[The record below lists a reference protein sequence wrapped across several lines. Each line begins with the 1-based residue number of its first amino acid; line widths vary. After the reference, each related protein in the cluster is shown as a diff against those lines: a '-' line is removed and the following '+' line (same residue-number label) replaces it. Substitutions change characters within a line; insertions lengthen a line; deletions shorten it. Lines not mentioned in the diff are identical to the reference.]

1 MDRNR
6 NKEASDAG
14 GHVARPPV
22 IVRGDKNDDIA
33 LIVEV
38 PVPHSFRCPLCSMGN
53 SNIGFLCLKDFRK
66 HLEESHAGCQQQWVC
81 GVCHASFSKCHAV
94 LCHRPKC
101 RGPPQPK
108 VTLEHACDACGASF
122 ESKRGLSTHERKA
135 HPDIRNEKRR
145 DQATRRDV
153 DHSAKLTVWTLDEI
167 QALKEYLP
175 LVEGCKQP
183 NRELC
188 KYIPGKTPK
197 QIGEKRRQLFG
208 SRSRTQILET
218 NINDPDQAVVQESVQ
233 LFSEPGSPDQ
243 EQQQYPDEDD
253 ITTWKRMLTDSVI
266 VSMDEQHDG
275 GLAPARCCLRDICMK
290 ALEHPDQ
297 CQSNVDEFLDNC
309 LVPSLWKPACPKKNM
324 LATKKGSNR
333 GRNIGMRAKR
343 KQTLYARC
351 QELYANSPRTLA
363 EMIVNNEMSRVRP
376 KAPLP
381 DKSKTQLLYEQLWGT
396 EGPCPPV
403 KYKRSHKRLCE
414 TFPPITPAETNAT
427 EKQRTE
433 ESENEHEMDI
443 DSADTGNIRSIKIR
457 AETIQKKLVN
467 HLTNPDN
474 GIKQGTTRY
483 ILTKIGNLQSLL
495 QESLLLNSRL
505 EGQIEAL
512 KSETRKQR
520 KDFVAAEKKAAIA
533 VQAQPQKMTYAERLG
548 IKSKAAELSNL
559 KQDPPN
565 VAVIRPADK
574 TKFTNSEET
583 KRALIDLVS
592 PKENSLQVKNVRKVQ
607 GSAIIVE
614 TAKSGNVQTLIQ
626 SEKLKSAGLLVDIP
640 VKKNPRIIVYG
651 APRTE
656 NDEDVIQA
664 ILDQNCS
671 EQEKKKYAQQ
681 MKIAFKTGNK
691 NNKDSCN
698 IVLETSKE
706 AREILI
712 KKERLYIMWQCC
724 RAQDYI
730 AATRCYKCQA
740 YGHTTK
746 HCRKIARLMEQQNI
760 DILLMQEPYNP
771 GGKHIGLNS
780 SSIIITGGKQNCAVQ
795 ASIAIKRN
803 RLTVLKVAHL
813 SNEHCICIETTSE
826 LGRIYFVNMYFQYS
840 HDIDSY
846 LEQLQKILT
855 NLKGEKVIIA
865 ADANAKSPLWHSN
878 ITDERGEKLEQLIAR
893 NNLIVSNEPG
903 NPPTYSSP
911 TGTSN
916 IDVTLITYPAARLME
931 TWTVQENW
939 TSSDHNAIVYSL
951 TKDIIKDSTATITK
965 TPRFRTSKINWE
977 TFRNTLTTEKQ
988 EILNNWNNK
997 LEEDIEGAA
1006 QTIHNCILN
1015 TCNKTLGHR
1024 KTRISAVPW
1033 WTEALTKL
1041 KRHTYRKRKTFQ
1053 QTKDAEKR
1061 AKAKEEY
1068 HIIRNKYTTEIRKTK
1083 KECWEKFVTDEGNA
1097 KPWGTVY
1104 KICMQKITP
1113 ERALAT
1119 CESGT
1124 EHTITWKDTA
1134 KGFLQTLVPDD
1145 SDDTTELQR
1154 ERRIDIQETPNT
1166 EDANSCEFPGCT
1178 RSFTTATGR
1187 GVHHRRAHQDW
1198 YDARTCTNV
1207 PAKKTR
1213 WNSEEEALLA
1223 RKEAELVQSG
1233 VRFINQA
1240 LHRAFPERSLESIKS
1255 HRKSASYKERVIS
1268 ILQSAPSAVHR
1279 CDSSSDITPTLEN
1292 QSRHQDVNASSS
1304 DPIMEFLRQ
1313 LPSGT
1318 SADFQQYELDNIC
1331 RNVHLVPREETFEK
1345 LSLYLRAIFTRPNQ
1359 KLAMSEK
1366 PASTTSRRKARR
1378 IEYAKIQDLWRKS
1391 RSRCVNEI
1399 LSDIDH
1405 FTYPPE
1411 EIMTT
1416 FWTTIMCKPSNDSPG
1431 IMLPERTHDEL
1442 WKPITSEEIERA
1454 YLRSGA
1460 AAGPDG
1466 VSPRLLRSVP
1476 KIVLLKILNLFL
1488 LVGKVPSFLLESR
1501 TSFIAKKANASEP
1514 GDFRPIAVS
1523 SVITRCFHKILAN
1536 RRSKKLPFDDRQRG
1550 FRSADGCSENVFLL
1564 DMTLRYHHQRFKSL
1578 FLSSIDIAKAFDS
1591 ISHRAIVD
1599 TLISAGVPTTFVN
1612 YVKYVYET
1620 GTTRF
1625 SCPGWMSPPI
1635 RPSRGVKQ
1643 GDPLSPI
1650 LFNLV
1655 IDRLFK
1661 LLPNEIGADI
1671 DGMRINAA
1679 AFADDILFMSS
1690 TQRGLQTL
1698 LDMATA
1704 FFSQTGLF
1712 INSGKS
1718 FTVALKSVPHMKK
1731 AVIDT
1736 TATFTVKGHELKAL
1750 KRTDQWTYL
1759 GIPFTPEGRL
1769 SINPS
1774 AKLLKDLERLT
1785 RAPLKPQQR
1794 TFILRVYVIPGLYH
1808 LLSLGNINLGVLVK
1822 IDRVIRSVARKWL
1835 HLPKDT
1841 PNGYFHATIQDGGLG
1856 LPSFRWTAPL
1866 HRLSRLKKLP
1876 LSSQAASGAS
1886 GFFLQEEIQKASRRL
1901 NDHGIAYDTKY
1912 KVNNRWAEI
1921 LYRSV
1926 DGSALKHSRSIKTQH
1941 DWIGDGSRFLSGK
1954 DYVNSCRAR
1963 INALPTR
1970 SRISRGRRLE
1980 RQCRAGCLAPE
1991 TLNHVVQQCHRSH
2004 AARIKRHNALTHYIE
2019 RNLRTMGFQVD
2030 SEPHFNTQ
2038 EGLRKPDIVGSLGN
2052 TAFVIDAQVVG
2063 EQACLRRSHD
2073 QKVLY
2078 YSQNSSLIREIMNKY
2093 NCTTVKTFSCT
2104 LTWRGIWSP
2113 QSVTGLLETGIIRKK
2128 DVKILSS
2135 RAVIGTL
2142 ACFNTFCTS
2151 TCVTR
2156 THSRTADITCR
2167 ICQPPRNFNSAR
2179 GLANHMRTHRSA
2191 TPAAARPIES
2201 AGTASVTPPSV
2212 LIEQY
2217 ACPDCQRSFT
2227 TRTGLGVHRKS
2238 QHPDLVNAEIVVDR
2252 ARKGLSQEEMRMAA
2266 TEEAYVIKYGH
2277 DRSGNAVRFINVF
2290 LAPCF
2295 PGRNSDGIKY
2305 ARKTA
2310 AYRQLLD
2317 QALRALDCTTSGAPT
2332 SPSAGTTSLEG
2343 PTTSP
2348 ADVALESDAS
2358 SPNPRELYADAIRH
2372 LMQEVSGDDSLAG
2385 HPLIPL
2391 GEQLLGGH
2399 DVTLGVTEWIRA
2411 AAKPMARKRH
2421 SRKRRGR
2428 EGGAGASRQKTRRRE
2443 YARMQSL
2450 FKTNMSRAAKLVL
2463 DGDTE
2468 ATTPSLEEMVEF
2480 WSPIFGHQS
2489 THVEQHPPLPVHR
2502 QRFNLAEP
2510 ITTTEV
2516 GSINVPNGSSPGI
2529 DGITPAVWRQC
2540 PVSSSEEG
2548 GEVQHSTGYRGGG

>member
-1 MDRNR
+1 MRTEFRRSTVLGGCQPPRTYLAGTR
-6 NKEASDAG
+6 NKQASDG
-14 GHVARPPV
+14 KSSGRPTGSSVPA
-22 IVRGDKNDDIA
+22 IPPPSFIQSSQA
-33 LIVEV
+33 LSNI
-38 PVPHSFRCPLCSMGN
+38 PGPSSFR
-53 SNIGFLCLKDFRK
+53 
-66 HLEESHAGCQQQWVC
+66 
-81 GVCHASFSKCHAV
+81 
-94 LCHRPKC
+94 
-101 RGPPQPK
+101 
-108 VTLEHACDACGASF
+108 
-122 ESKRGLSTHERKA
+122 
-135 HPDIRNEKRR
+135 
-145 DQATRRDV
+145 
-153 DHSAKLTVWTLDEI
+153 
-167 QALKEYLP
+167 
-175 LVEGCKQP
+175 
-183 NRELC
+183 
-188 KYIPGKTPK
+188 
-197 QIGEKRRQLFG
+197 
-208 SRSRTQILET
+208 
-218 NINDPDQAVVQESVQ
+218 
-233 LFSEPGSPDQ
+233 
-243 EQQQYPDEDD
+243 
-253 ITTWKRMLTDSVI
+253 
-266 VSMDEQHDG
+266 
-275 GLAPARCCLRDICMK
+275 
-290 ALEHPDQ
+290 
-297 CQSNVDEFLDNC
+297 
-309 LVPSLWKPACPKKNM
+309 
-324 LATKKGSNR
+324 
-333 GRNIGMRAKR
+333 
-343 KQTLYARC
+343 
-351 QELYANSPRTLA
+351 
-363 EMIVNNEMSRVRP
+363 
-376 KAPLP
+376 
-381 DKSKTQLLYEQLWGT
+381 
-396 EGPCPPV
+396 
-403 KYKRSHKRLCE
+403 
-414 TFPPITPAETNAT
+414 
-427 EKQRTE
+427 
-433 ESENEHEMDI
+433 
-443 DSADTGNIRSIKIR
+443 
-457 AETIQKKLVN
+457 
-467 HLTNPDN
+467 
-474 GIKQGTTRY
+474 
-483 ILTKIGNLQSLL
+483 
-495 QESLLLNSRL
+495 
-505 EGQIEAL
+505 
-512 KSETRKQR
+512 
-520 KDFVAAEKKAAIA
+520 
-533 VQAQPQKMTYAERLG
+533 
-548 IKSKAAELSNL
+548 
-559 KQDPPN
+559 
-565 VAVIRPADK
+565 
-574 TKFTNSEET
+574 
-583 KRALIDLVS
+583 
-592 PKENSLQVKNVRKVQ
+592 
-607 GSAIIVE
+607 
-614 TAKSGNVQTLIQ
+614 
-626 SEKLKSAGLLVDIP
+626 
-640 VKKNPRIIVYG
+640 
-651 APRTE
+651 
-656 NDEDVIQA
+656 
-664 ILDQNCS
+664 
-671 EQEKKKYAQQ
+671 
-681 MKIAFKTGNK
+681 
-691 NNKDSCN
+691 
-698 IVLETSKE
+698 
-706 AREILI
+706 
-712 KKERLYIMWQCC
+712 
-724 RAQDYI
+724 
-730 AATRCYKCQA
+730 
-740 YGHTTK
+740 
-746 HCRKIARLMEQQNI
+746 
-760 DILLMQEPYNP
+760 
-771 GGKHIGLNS
+771 
-780 SSIIITGGKQNCAVQ
+780 
-795 ASIAIKRN
+795 
-803 RLTVLKVAHL
+803 
-813 SNEHCICIETTSE
+813 
-826 LGRIYFVNMYFQYS
+826 
-840 HDIDSY
+840 
-846 LEQLQKILT
+846 
-855 NLKGEKVIIA
+855 
-865 ADANAKSPLWHSN
+865 
-878 ITDERGEKLEQLIAR
+878 
-893 NNLIVSNEPG
+893 
-903 NPPTYSSP
+903 
-911 TGTSN
+911 
-916 IDVTLITYPAARLME
+916 
-931 TWTVQENW
+931 
-939 TSSDHNAIVYSL
+939 
-951 TKDIIKDSTATITK
+951 
-965 TPRFRTSKINWE
+965 
-977 TFRNTLTTEKQ
+977 
-988 EILNNWNNK
+988 
-997 LEEDIEGAA
+997 
-1006 QTIHNCILN
+1006 
-1015 TCNKTLGHR
+1015 
-1024 KTRISAVPW
+1024 
-1033 WTEALTKL
+1033 
-1041 KRHTYRKRKTFQ
+1041 
-1053 QTKDAEKR
+1053 
-1061 AKAKEEY
+1061 
-1068 HIIRNKYTTEIRKTK
+1068 
-1083 KECWEKFVTDEGNA
+1083 
-1097 KPWGTVY
+1097 
-1104 KICMQKITP
+1104 
-1113 ERALAT
+1113 
-1119 CESGT
+1119 
-1124 EHTITWKDTA
+1124 
-1134 KGFLQTLVPDD
+1134 
-1145 SDDTTELQR
+1145 
-1154 ERRIDIQETPNT
+1154 
-1166 EDANSCEFPGCT
+1166 CEFPGCT

-1359 KLAMSEK
+1359 KLARSEK

-1442 WKPITSEEIERA
+1442 WKPITPEEIERA

-1536 RRSKKLPFDDRQRG
+1536 RLSKKLPFDDRQRG

-1926 DGSALKHSRSIKTQH
+1926 DGSALKHSRSVKTQH

-2004 AARIKRHNALTHYIE
+2004 AARIKRHNALTHYME

-2156 THSRTADITCR
+2156 THSRT
-2167 ICQPPRNFNSAR
+2167 
-2179 GLANHMRTHRSA
+2179 
-2191 TPAAARPIES
+2191 
-2201 AGTASVTPPSV
+2201 
-2212 LIEQY
+2212 
-2217 ACPDCQRSFT
+2217 
-2227 TRTGLGVHRKS
+2227 
-2238 QHPDLVNAEIVVDR
+2238 
-2252 ARKGLSQEEMRMAA
+2252 
-2266 TEEAYVIKYGH
+2266 
-2277 DRSGNAVRFINVF
+2277 
-2290 LAPCF
+2290 
-2295 PGRNSDGIKY
+2295 GI
-2305 ARKTA
+2305 
-2310 AYRQLLD
+2310 
-2317 QALRALDCTTSGAPT
+2317 G
-2332 SPSAGTTSLEG
+2332 
-2343 PTTSP
+2343 
-2348 ADVALESDAS
+2348 
-2358 SPNPRELYADAIRH
+2358 
-2372 LMQEVSGDDSLAG
+2372 
-2385 HPLIPL
+2385 
-2391 GEQLLGGH
+2391 
-2399 DVTLGVTEWIRA
+2399 
-2411 AAKPMARKRH
+2411 
-2421 SRKRRGR
+2421 
-2428 EGGAGASRQKTRRRE
+2428 
-2443 YARMQSL
+2443 
-2450 FKTNMSRAAKLVL
+2450 
-2463 DGDTE
+2463 
-2468 ATTPSLEEMVEF
+2468 
-2480 WSPIFGHQS
+2480 
-2489 THVEQHPPLPVHR
+2489 
-2502 QRFNLAEP
+2502 
-2510 ITTTEV
+2510 
-2516 GSINVPNGSSPGI
+2516 
-2529 DGITPAVWRQC
+2529 
-2540 PVSSSEEG
+2540 
-2548 GEVQHSTGYRGGG
+2548 